1 MLNFFRKGPVIVP
14 RLLPSENGF
23 FLTVVRKTVDAY
35 FFGVL
40 WIWSGCSDLP
50 KFVTL
55 Q

>member
-1 MLNFFRKGPVIVP
+1 MP

-23 FLTVVRKTVDAY
+23 FLTVFRKTIVAY

-40 WIWSGCSDLP
+40 TWVWTGCSDLP